1 MSFGKIL
8 KKVIVDRHV
17 KKLYKSLSN
26 DPVIKDIDDEINSI
40 TRSLRA
46 DVEEARKTDKF
57 LDQAIKDI
65 ESGKYDKK

>member
-26 DPVIKDIDDEINSI
+26 DPVIKDI
-40 TRSLRA
+40 
-46 DVEEARKTDKF
+46 
-57 LDQAIKDI
+57 AIK
-65 ESGKYDKK
+65 KKKCGVNLQLLCRLIISY